1 MSVILPDGLPAIEAL
16 EKEHIH
22 AYSKSE
28 AETLHLRPLR
38 VALLNLMP
46 LKISTE
52 ADYAR
57 LLSNSALW
65 VEMVL
70 MKLRTHKSKNT
81 SEEHL
86 DKFYHYFDELKEQH
100 VDGLIVTG
108 APVEL
113 IPFEQ
118 VDYWKE
124 LTEVFDWAHQNV
136 PSTLYICWAS
146 QAGLYYFFG
155 IPKYRLDKKMF
166 GIFPHQM
173 NVEGEPIFRG
183 FDDEFYVPH
192 SRNTE
197 IRKEDVVKVKGL
209 TLLSESEESGV
220 YVAKANNSREFFI
233 TGHSEYEPMR
243 LDTEYKRDLSKGVSI
258 DLPKH
263 YYKNDDLEKG
273 PVVRWRAHSNLL
285 FTNWI
290 NYYVGQ
296 QIQFK

>member
-16 EKEHIH
+16 RKEYIR

-28 AETLHLRPLR
+28 ADALHLHPLR

-46 LKISTE
+46 LKVSTE
-52 ADYAR
+52 TDYAR

-70 MKLRTHKSKNT
+70 MKLRTHKSKHT

-86 DKFYHYFDELKEQH
+86 DKFYHYFDELSDQQI
-100 VDGLIVTG
+100 DGLIVTG

-124 LTEVFDWAHQNV
+124 LTEVFDWAHRNV

-155 IPKYRLDKKMF
+155 IPKYRLEKKMF
-166 GIFPHQM
+166 GIFPHQQK
-173 NVEGEPIFRG
+173 VDGEPIFRG

-197 IRKEDVVKVKGL
+197 IRKEDVLKAKGL
-209 TLLSESEESGV
+209 ILLSESEESGV
-220 YVAKANNSREFFI
+220 YMAKTDNSREFFI

-243 LDTEYKRDLSKGVSI
+243 LDTEYKRDLGKGLPI
-258 DLPKH
+258 DIPKH
-263 YYKNDDLEKG
+263 YYKDNDPQKG